1 MDRAI
6 FILQNEKIENQAEI
20 IMTTNNPQ
28 FSTKILDY
36 IRSMNMKKI
45 GLITFH
51 ASHNNGSMLQALAL
65 QTILI
70 QHYGCKTEIIDFSNP
85 GQRNMYAPLPKADN
99 WKRVIK
105 NLIWLTQ
112 YKQILKQYNAYN
124 CFSQKYFI
132 LTKKKYKYSN
142 ELREL
147 DGKFDAV
154 IAGSDQVWNIACRD
168 ADDAYYLNFLEKT
181 SKYGY
186 AVSFGANN
194 PFTLDGKNEIH
205 KKLVEQFSQISVR
218 ENNAKK
224 WIRETLGKEVPIC
237 LDPTMLLNAEQWE
250 NLVDI
255 GTSPIIKGDY
265 IYYYCFSITEDVQ
278 RFLKWLSKK
287 NNMPVYFMEAKEWT
301 LKMCWRNRI
310 KLIRSYGPD
319 VYMNVVKYSNIFI
332 TTSFHGT
339 AFATIF
345 KKNFW
350 YISDGKVNKND
361 DRAQSFLTQLGLMG
375 RYKTIKELMATDIS
389 RSPDYT
395 DPYIKL
401 AELQK
406 FSYAYLNGIINEIK
420 EL

>member
-1 MDRAI
+1 
-6 FILQNEKIENQAEI
+6 
-20 IMTTNNPQ
+20 
-28 FSTKILDY
+28 
-36 IRSMNMKKI
+36 
-45 GLITFH
+45 
-51 ASHNNGSMLQALAL
+51 
-65 QTILI
+65 
-70 QHYGCKTEIIDFSNP
+70 
-85 GQRNMYAPLPKADN
+85 
-99 WKRVIK
+99 
-105 NLIWLTQ
+105 
-112 YKQILKQYNAYN
+112 
-124 CFSQKYFI
+124 
-132 LTKKKYKYSN
+132 
-142 ELREL
+142 
-147 DGKFDAV
+147 
-154 IAGSDQVWNIACRD
+154 
-168 ADDAYYLNFLEKT
+168 
-181 SKYGY
+181 
-186 AVSFGANN
+186 
-194 PFTLDGKNEIH
+194 
-205 KKLVEQFSQISVR
+205 
-218 ENNAKK
+218 
-224 WIRETLGKEVPIC
+224 
-237 LDPTMLLNAEQWE
+237 
-250 NLVDI
+250 
-255 GTSPIIKGDY
+255 
-265 IYYYCFSITEDVQ
+265 
-278 RFLKWLSKK
+278 
-287 NNMPVYFMEAKEWT
+287 MPVYFMEAKEWT